1 MALQTRARGKV
12 WKFGDNV
19 DTDVIVPGKY
29 LAILDPKQLAKIAF
43 EGVNPDFGKSVEAGD
58 IVIGGQNFG
67 CGSSREHAPVA
78 IKAAGVPV
86 VLAESFARIFFRNAI
101 NVGLP
106 VLEAK
111 GISKFA
117 NHGDDLVVN
126 LLSGTVENVKT
137 GKVLVTNPIPPNQM
151 RILEAGGLV
160 DYVKVRLGTATPKP
174 KVDPDVIELK

>member
-1 MALQTRARGKV
+1 MAIQTRFRGKA
-12 WKFGDNV
+12 WKFGDHV

-29 LAILDPKQLAKIAF
+29 LAILDPKQLAKICF
-43 EGVNPDFGKSVEAGD
+43 EGVDPDFGKKVEAGD
-58 IVIGGQNFG
+58 IVIAGENFG

-78 IKAAGVPV
+78 IKAAGVRV

-106 VLEAK
+106 ALEAR
-111 GISKFA
+111 GISRFA
-117 NHGDDLVVN
+117 NAGDDLVVN
-126 LLSGTVENVKT
+126 FVNGTVENVKT

-160 DYVKVRLGTATPKP
+160 DYVKVRLGTAKPKP
-174 KVDPDVIELK
+174 VVDPDVVEL